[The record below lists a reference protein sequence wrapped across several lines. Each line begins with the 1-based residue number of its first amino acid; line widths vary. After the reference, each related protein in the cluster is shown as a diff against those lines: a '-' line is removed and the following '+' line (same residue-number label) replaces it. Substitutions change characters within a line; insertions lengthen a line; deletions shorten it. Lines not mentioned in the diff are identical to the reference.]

1 MLQRPKNLRTVLYYS
16 NLQLLSQLRWRE
28 YPHSSTF
35 RSGSASCTR
44 CATRAAAAV
53 VCWAGVATGIVVR
66 LLGTTTSLHQDV
78 HYGEDQQNPKQGLHP
93 MKAKPTT
100 DTTATIVVAMEQTPR
115 FTRSIFSSSQQMP
128 IPPLSEI
135 HLERC
140 WLVVATRL
148 YKMAAVHLSF
158 FNDLRHSLLNP
169 IGQY

>member
-1 MLQRPKNLRTVLYYS
+1 VQGLRPVQY
-16 NLQLLSQLRWRE
+16 
-28 YPHSSTF
+28 
-35 RSGSASCTR
+35 G
-44 CATRAAAAV
+44 CATQAAAAV
-53 VCWAGVATGIVVR
+53 VCWAGAATGIVVR

-100 DTTATIVVAMEQTPR
+100 NTTATIVVAMEQTPR
-115 FTRSIFSSSQQMP
+115 FTRSIFSSSRQMP

-158 FNDLRHSLLNP
+158 FNDLRHSLLIP
-169 IGQY
+169 ISQY